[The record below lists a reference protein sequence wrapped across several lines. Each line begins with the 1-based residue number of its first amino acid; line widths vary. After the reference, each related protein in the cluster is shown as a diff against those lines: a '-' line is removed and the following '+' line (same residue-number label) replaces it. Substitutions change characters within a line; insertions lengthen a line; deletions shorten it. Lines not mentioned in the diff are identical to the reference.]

1 MSIMDAFD
9 MGKYATYVWGA
20 YGVTAAAIIIE
31 VFMLR
36 RRRRTILRQLSRMIR
51 IKSEEKHHET

>member
-1 MSIMDAFD
+1 MSIMEAFD
-9 MGKYATYVWGA
+9 MGKYAAFVWGA
-20 YGVTAAAIIIE
+20 YGVTAVAMIIE

-51 IKSEEKHHET
+51 IKAEEKHHET

>member
-1 MSIMDAFD
+1 MSVMDAFD

-51 IKSEEKHHET
+51 IKAEEKHHET